1 MAECPPFGCVGV
13 ACALQAG
20 YLSPGQNPSTLCYRD
35 LAGNPAR
42 SEKVTGSYGAR
53 RVGNQANAPGEV
65 CSRGG
70 VLLASERLHGLDGG
84 GADGGVK
91 AEDQAH

>member
-1 MAECPPFGCVGV
+1 MSREGLNALGQETSSCPTQFYFP
-13 ACALQAG
+13 
-20 YLSPGQNPSTLCYRD
+20 
-35 LAGNPAR
+35 
-42 SEKVTGSYGAR
+42 E
-53 RVGNQANAPGEV
+53 ANAPGEV